1 MTSPA
6 RGRGRRRTSP
16 RTNRI
21 LGVIFVLAG
30 LGIAAYDGWAVVG
43 AIGPRTTADAHVVEL
58 IHTPGGYRTPETW
71 TVDLAWDGGTGSID
85 SRALYDA
92 LYPLEGQPPVTA
104 ERSTITGDIQRVEL
118 GGQWYVAPRSSVPI
132 DLAGMAFGLL
142 VAGFFAYFVVRVV
155 PRAGKA
161 ELSPRALLVAPV
173 LIGAVAILVGVGL
186 VAAGVQ
192 GLLVNFGPCTTANA
206 DVVAAKYNYVDV
218 VVDGTTNR
226 VISSDLELA
235 VEINLG
241 LNTIFSHTDPVIVAV
256 ERSSADGS
264 IEKVTYDGQSYNVG
278 PGLPSSL
285 VPLILGLL
293 DLGFVAFVVISSR
306 RATRVAA
313 VRTVADAVPAASPN
327 AAPGLASAPATAA
340 PPPAVDLAAYGRIA
354 DRIEA
359 ELRRLGWWRATPPAE
374 PVAGPFGEANATFTQ
389 WLEFVLCPR
398 LREVAAGTAL
408 APRTSNVS
416 GKAVREF
423 DGQPEADALIQV
435 LSDLDHLM
443 EG

>member
-1 MTSPA
+1 
-6 RGRGRRRTSP
+6 
-16 RTNRI
+16 
-21 LGVIFVLAG
+21 
-30 LGIAAYDGWAVVG
+30 
-43 AIGPRTTADAHVVEL
+43 
-58 IHTPGGYRTPETW
+58 
-71 TVDLAWDGGTGSID
+71 
-85 SRALYDA
+85 
-92 LYPLEGQPPVTA
+92 
-104 ERSTITGDIQRVEL
+104 
-118 GGQWYVAPRSSVPI
+118 
-132 DLAGMAFGLL
+132 
-142 VAGFFAYFVVRVV
+142 
-155 PRAGKA
+155 
-161 ELSPRALLVAPV
+161 
-173 LIGAVAILVGVGL
+173 VGL

-192 GLLVNFGPCTTANA
+192 GLLVNFGPRTTANA

-256 ERSSADGS
+256 ERSSARRLDREGHLRRPVVRRRAGAP
-264 IEKVTYDGQSYNVG
+264 ELARAADPRVAG
-278 PGLPSSL
+278 P
-285 VPLILGLL
+285 
-293 DLGFVAFVVISSR
+293 GFVAFVVISSR

-327 AAPGLASAPATAA
+327 AASAPATAA
-340 PPPAVDLAAYGRIA
+340 RPLPSILPPMAGIA

-359 ELRRLGWWRATPPAE
+359 ELRRLGWWSATPPAE

-389 WLEFVLCPR
+389 WLQFVLCPR
-398 LREVAAGTAL
+398 LREAAAGTAL

-416 GKAVREF
+416 AKAVREF